1 MSTIEEKTEVLA
13 TIGSTCCGGPA
24 SEGIAACCRPT
35 GKVMAEKKVMA
46 TDDLTT
52 EVIEHDRI
60 RHTVRQQY
68 GQIAE
73 KGGCGCGGGE
83 CCGTSLATP
92 DSLSEKLGDTVDEV
106 QMCQKEQT
114 WVWGAETHRPWLP

>member
-1 MSTIEEKTEVLA
+1 
-13 TIGSTCCGGPA
+13 
-24 SEGIAACCRPT
+24 
-35 GKVMAEKKVMA
+35 MAEKKVMA

-73 KGGCGCGGGE
+73 KGGYGCGGGG

-92 DSLSEKLGDTVDEV
+92 DSLSEKLGYTVDEV
-106 QMCQKEQT
+106 QNVPK
-114 WVWGAETHRPWLP
+114 GANMGLGCGNPQALAALKPGEVVLDLGSGGGFDCFLAAD